1 MLYQSIDHPAI
12 SCQDVAAQVSWYCQH
27 LGMKLLYSDGATPAT
42 VLLGYGQS
50 TGDGPMIELMPV
62 RDPGPNPDSFA
73 RTQPGIRHLAL
84 RVSDFDE
91 AYRRLRDVGVTFLF
105 EPVVAVGGGKV
116 VSFRDPEGNELQIV
130 QRNEKSK
137 GMT

>member
-1 MLYQSIDHPAI
+1 
-12 SCQDVAAQVSWYCQH
+12 
-27 LGMKLLYSDGATPAT
+27 MK
-42 VLLGYGQS
+42 
-50 TGDGPMIELMPV
+50 
-62 RDPGPNPDSFA
+62 
-73 RTQPGIRHLAL
+73 
-84 RVSDFDE
+84 
-91 AYRRLRDVGVTFLF
+91 FLF